1 MTQKPSAKLDQEIIQ
16 LTQQIRQQ
24 PHDVHLL
31 MQLASKLMQVA
42 DFTQAQGILAQ
53 AAKLAPK
60 RADIRYNQAVVAHEL
75 HQDKQAI
82 HYLENLQKSDLRTE
96 VNYLLALIYYQHQQF
111 QLATVYAL
119 TAAEQ
124 KTQGFNENLLLAQVL
139 TRQQLWRQAFPY
151 AKKAYALKEKSA
163 DAAFVLGG
171 CLVNLKQLQPGQK
184 LLRQAAQADPNQYQ
198 KVVRL
203 ILTQDKS

>member
-1 MTQKPSAKLDQEIIQ
+1 MAAKYSAKLDQEIIQ
-16 LTQQIRQQ
+16 LTREIRQQ
-24 PHDVHLL
+24 PHNVHLL

-42 DFTQAQGILAQ
+42 DFTQAQEILAQ

-60 RADIRYNQAVVAHEL
+60 QADIRYNQAVVAHER
-75 HQDKQAI
+75 HQDQQAI
-82 HYLENLQKSDLRTE
+82 SYLESLQQSDLRAE

-119 TAAEQ
+119 TAVE
-124 KTQGFNENLLLAQVL
+124 KRSQGFNENLLLAQVL
-139 TRQQLWRQAFPY
+139 TRQQLWQQAFPY
-151 AKKAYALKEKSA
+151 AKKAYTLKTKNA

-171 CLVNLKQLQPGQK
+171 CFLNLKEPQKGQK
-184 LLRQAAQADPNQYQ
+184 LLQQAAQADPSQYQ

-203 ILTQDKS
+203 ILSKDNA